1 MNELLKNYKVVLL
14 VVVPILILV
23 LIRSLSTNHF
33 KTDAKKW
40 AEPSVLQSNIITTEK
55 YGSLSGNILIIHL
68 DEKKIANTGIKGNEI
83 EIVPDAILQSENL
96 KKIKKNDGPVL
107 LFSADPAI
115 SSRIWMVLSQLGCKN
130 IFILTKEADNEVLKY
145 KFRTDSIISPE
156 R

>member
-1 MNELLKNYKVVLL
+1 MDLVKKYKAVIIVVLP
-14 VVVPILILV
+14 VLILV
-23 LIRSLSTNHF
+23 LIRSLGSNHF

-145 KFRTDSIISPE
+145 KFHPE
-156 R
+156 TSVKAD

>member
-1 MNELLKNYKVVLL
+1 MNELLKNFKIVLL

-40 AEPSVLQSNIITTEK
+40 AEPSLLQSNIITPEK
-55 YGSLSGNILIIHL
+55 FGTLTGNVLIIHL
-68 DEKKIANTGIKGNEI
+68 DEEKSGSTGIKGNEI
-83 EIVPDAILQSENL
+83 EIVPATILQSENL
-96 KKIKKNDGPVL
+96 KRIRKNDGPVL

-156 R
+156 L

>member
-1 MNELLKNYKVVLL
+1 MHELIKKYKTIFLVVL
-14 VVVPILILV
+14 PIIILV
-23 LIRSLSTNHF
+23 IIKSLNSNHF

-40 AEPSVLQSNIITTEK
+40 AEPSVMQSNIITPEK
-55 YGSLSGNILIIHL
+55 FASLSGNILIIHL
-68 DEKKIANTGIKGNEI
+68 DAEKSVSTGMKENEI
-83 EIVPDAILQSENL
+83 EILPDAILQSENL

-107 LFSADPAI
+107 LFSADLAI